1 MLEPIVKRCA
11 GLDVHK
17 RVVVATVLV
26 EQPDGQVSQQTRSFG
41 TFRPDRDA
49 LCGWLGEAGVELAVM
64 ESTGNYWKSSYAA
77 LVLLC
82 QITYPTLLYSLS
94 CCLRWAESVAD

>member
-17 RVVVATVLV
+17 MVVVATVLV

-41 TFRPDRDA
+41 TFRSDRDA
-49 LCGWLGEAGVELAVM
+49 LCGWLARLGW
-64 ESTGNYWKSSYAA
+64 SWQSWK
-77 LVLLC
+77 VRV
-82 QITYPTLLYSLS
+82 IIGKVFM
-94 CCLRWAESVAD
+94 RH